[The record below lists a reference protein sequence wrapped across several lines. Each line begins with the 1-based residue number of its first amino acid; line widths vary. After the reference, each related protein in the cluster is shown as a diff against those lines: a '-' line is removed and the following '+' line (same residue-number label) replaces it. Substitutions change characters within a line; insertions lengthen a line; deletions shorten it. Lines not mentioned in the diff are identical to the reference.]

1 MDGRM
6 VQNIRELLK
15 DLDRYIQENW
25 IAPLDEESAGAE
37 ASVREEQSIDS
48 GLQKRK
54 SLSGLPR
61 FPKKDGLAESGY
73 DERLYHEWSESG
85 LEDEDDDAFHGEFTS
100 GSGGRYQR
108 KKESESSYDFF
119 AKGSAD
125 LERSVSSLRLD
136 ALLGEVGETF
146 HEVLFQRIAR
156 SGMSDVEVYKR
167 ANIDRKLFSK
177 IRANPAYHPRK
188 NTVLALAIALR
199 MNLEE
204 TQDLL
209 SRAEYALSPS
219 SKADVIIRYF
229 IEHRMYDID
238 LINIVL
244 YDYGLAVLG

>member
-1 MDGRM
+1 MNGRM
-6 VQNIRELLK
+6 DQNIRELLK

-37 ASVREEQSIDS
+37 ASVREEPSIGS
-48 GLQKRK
+48 GRLKRE
-54 SLSGLPR
+54 SPSDLLGLSE
-61 FPKKDGLAESGY
+61 KDALSER
-73 DERLYHEWSESG
+73 DEDELSFQGWSESD
-85 LEDEDDDAFHGEFTS
+85 LEDEDDDSSAGEFTS
-100 GSGGRYQR
+100 GFSDRYQR
-108 KKESESSYDFF
+108 KKDSESSYDFF

>member
-1 MDGRM
+1 MKMMIRPLENSLQDSVTGINERKILKAAM
-6 VQNIRELLK
+6 TSSRRVQ
-15 DLDRYIQENW
+15 
-25 IAPLDEESAGAE
+25 
-37 ASVREEQSIDS
+37 
-48 GLQKRK
+48 
-54 SLSGLPR
+54 
-61 FPKKDGLAESGY
+61 
-73 DERLYHEWSESG
+73 
-85 LEDEDDDAFHGEFTS
+85 
-100 GSGGRYQR
+100 
-108 KKESESSYDFF
+108 
-119 AKGSAD
+119 GSAD
-125 LERSVSSLRLD
+125 LELSVSSLRLD